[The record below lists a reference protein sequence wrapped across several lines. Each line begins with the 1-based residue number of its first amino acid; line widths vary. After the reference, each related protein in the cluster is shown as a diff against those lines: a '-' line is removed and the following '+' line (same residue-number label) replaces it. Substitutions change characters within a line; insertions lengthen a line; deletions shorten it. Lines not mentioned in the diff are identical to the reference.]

1 MESELK
7 DLNSKP
13 ASKPSSQHDDGSS
26 AKDDRPLLKPD
37 PASSVSTEELQ
48 ELEKKCAAYVRS
60 DSYGT
65 MGRGQLTVQEK
76 LLLGV
81 ALVTLVPIR
90 LVVGMTLL
98 LFYYLI
104 CRICTLFSS
113 PNRDEEQEDYAHIH
127 GWRRAVIVQCGRS
140 LSRVMLFLL
149 GFYWINETYRIPD
162 AADESKPAAAEV
174 ITLCVSVIRIR
185 SQKDSLVVL
194 KFNLSLIWLGKRG
207 EPRGWEAWGY
217 YI

>member
-60 DSYGT
+60 DAYGT
-65 MGRGQLTVQEK
+65 MGRGQLTVREK

-90 LVVGMTLL
+90 VVVGMTLL

-140 LSRVMLFLL
+140 LSRVMLFVL

-174 ITLCVSVIRIR
+174 ITLCVSVIR

-207 EPRGWEAWGY
+207 EPRC
-217 YI
+217 

>member
-13 ASKPSSQHDDGSS
+13 ASKHDDGSS

-60 DSYGT
+60 DAYGT

-90 LVVGMTLL
+90 VVVGMTLL

-140 LSRVMLFLL
+140 LSRVMLFVL

-162 AADESKPAAAEV
+162 AADESKPAAEV
-174 ITLCVSVIRIR
+174 ITLCVSVIR

-194 KFNLSLIWLGKRG
+194 KFNISLIWLGKRG
-207 EPRGWEAWGY
+207 EPRG
-217 YI
+217 